1 MYLIIISTMTRK
13 TLRGRKFDNITYS
26 ENGLLLHCKNKPEVE
41 IPFNNL
47 NKMYI
52 KKFSLNPLIELLG
65 ISIPFLFVVFAI
77 QYLDLYLLVIAC
89 ILIALLIFKIV
100 INHKW
105 YRFYVVLKDGTAFSK
120 RVQLNQKSENM
131 SLLEKV
137 YTEYLYRN
145 FNSMTSA

>member
-1 MYLIIISTMTRK
+1 MAKK
-13 TLRGRKFDNITYS
+13 TLKSTKFDNITYS
-26 ENGLLLHCKNKPEVE
+26 KNGLVLHFKNKDKVE
-41 IPFNNL
+41 IPFENL
-47 NKMYI
+47 NKMYMR
-52 KKFSLNPLIELLG
+52 KFSLNPLIELFG
-65 ISIPFLFVVFAI
+65 ISVPFLFVVFAI
-77 QYLDLYLLVIAC
+77 QYLDLYLIVIAC

-105 YRFYVVLKDGTAFSK
+105 YRFYVVLKDGTAFST

>member
-1 MYLIIISTMTRK
+1 MAKK
-13 TLRGRKFDNITYS
+13 TLKSTKFDNITYS
-26 ENGLLLHCKNKPEVE
+26 KNGLVLHFKNKDKVE
-41 IPFNNL
+41 IPFENL
-47 NKMYI
+47 NKMYMR
-52 KKFSLNPLIELLG
+52 KFSLNPLIELLG

-77 QYLDLYLLVIAC
+77 QYLDLYLIVIAC
-89 ILIALLIFKIV
+89 ILMALLIFKIV

-105 YRFYVVLKDGTAFSK
+105 YRFYVVLKDGTEFSK
-120 RVQLNQKSENM
+120 SVQLNQKSENM